1 MKKWEELDL
10 LDNYLINAVASDPE
24 VAEPFFKKLVS
35 VLLQREVGKIRVEAE
50 KIFPG
55 TDPERR
61 GIRLDVEVR
70 EYASD
75 EAVTSVYDIEP
86 HLQND
91 KNIPR
96 MLRFRQAR
104 IDSRG
109 MKSGDND
116 YSHLPDLY
124 VILITNY
131 DVFKMDYMMYTFR
144 QTCQEQ
150 PEIEYEDGLRIL
162 YFNTDGKK
170 GGSTEIENVLRYLQN
185 SRRAMAV
192 DDTTRELD
200 GYIVSVRK
208 NAELKGAY
216 MTVGEWV
223 DYERKQEREETT
235 ARVTEEVT
243 LSTRLA
249 DILEL
254 LEDKGEVSEE
264 LKNRIMSEK
273 EGSRIRDL
281 HKLAARA
288 GSIAEFEEAFDSCSQ
303 F

>member
-24 VAEPFFKKLVS
+24 IAEPFFKRLVS
-35 VLLQREVGKIRVEAE
+35 VLLQREVGKIKVEAE
-50 KIFPG
+50 KVFPG

-61 GIRLDVEVR
+61 GIRLDIEVR
-70 EYASD
+70 EYVSD
-75 EAVTSVYDIEP
+75 ETVTNVYDIEP
-86 HLQND
+86 HLQRDDNL
-91 KNIPR
+91 PR
-96 MLRFRQAR
+96 MLRFRQAK
-104 IDSRG
+104 IDSKG
-109 MKSGDND
+109 MKSGDKD

-131 DVFKMDYMMYTFR
+131 DIFKKDYMMYTFR

-150 PEIEYEDGLRIL
+150 PNIKYEDGLRIM
-162 YFNTDGKK
+162 YFNTVGKK

-185 SRRAMAV
+185 SRKAMAV

-200 GYIVSVRK
+200 EYIASVRK

-235 ARVTEEVT
+235 ARVT

-264 LKNRIMSEK
+264 LKNRIMSESDMEK
-273 EGSRIRDL
+273 IKYL
-281 HKLAARA
+281 HKLAAKSN
-288 GSIAEFEEAFDSCSQ
+288 SIDEFERALDGD
-303 F
+303 

>member
-1 MKKWEELDL
+1 
-10 LDNYLINAVASDPE
+10 
-24 VAEPFFKKLVS
+24 
-35 VLLQREVGKIRVEAE
+35 
-50 KIFPG
+50 
-55 TDPERR
+55 
-61 GIRLDVEVR
+61 
-70 EYASD
+70 
-75 EAVTSVYDIEP
+75 
-86 HLQND
+86 
-91 KNIPR
+91 
-96 MLRFRQAR
+96 
-104 IDSRG
+104 
-109 MKSGDND
+109 
-116 YSHLPDLY
+116 
-124 VILITNY
+124 
-131 DVFKMDYMMYTFR
+131 
-144 QTCQEQ
+144 
-150 PEIEYEDGLRIL
+150 
-162 YFNTDGKK
+162 
-170 GGSTEIENVLRYLQN
+170 
-185 SRRAMAV
+185 MAV
-192 DDTTRELD
+192 DDTTRELY

-288 GSIAEFEEAFDSCSQ
+288 GSIEEFEEAFDSCSQ